1 MRSRAVVVGASL
13 AGLRAA
19 EALRQRGY
27 DGSLTLVGSEAH
39 RPYDRPPLSKQVLTG
54 RVGPE
59 DTALRADDALD
70 VEWRLSTSASGVD
83 LDRRRVHLAGAD
95 DLAFDH
101 LVIATGAHPKMLP
114 GLAPLAGV
122 HTLRTLDDAVAL
134 RDELAGAP
142 SVVVIGAGFIGL
154 EVAASCRQRGLDA
167 TVLEALPLPLE
178 RAIGARMG
186 VVVAE
191 LHRAHGV
198 DVRLGTPVDGLV
210 GSDRVEGV
218 RLVDGTV
225 VAAEVV
231 VVGIGVAPTTG
242 WLEGSGVDLADGVA
256 CDASLRVLAGGRP
269 RPDVVAAGD
278 VARWARPGA
287 EAPVRVEHWTNA
299 AEQGE
304 AAARTLLEG
313 RSAPPF
319 EPVPYFWS
327 DQHGTKIQF
336 VGWTRPGDDVEVVDG
351 SVEEGRF
358 VAAYGRQGRLVA
370 ALGFRRPARIMA
382 LRREIAV
389 GAAFPG
395 AASPGAG

>member
-278 VARWARPGA
+278 VARWAHPGYG
-287 EAPVRVEHWTNA
+287 ESVRIEHWTNA
-299 AEQGE
+299 SEQGDF
-304 AAARTLLEG
+304 AAQALVLG
-313 RSAPPF
+313 DGAPPF
-319 EPVPYFWS
+319 SPTPYFWS
-327 DQHGTKIQF
+327 DQHGVMLQF
-336 VGWTRPGDDVEVVDG
+336 VGRARHDDVVEIIEG
-351 SVEEGRF
+351 SLEDERF
-358 VAAYGRQGRLVA
+358 VAAYGRGGRLVA
-370 ALGFRRPARIMA
+370 ALGMRRPARVMA
-382 LRREIAV
+382 MRQMITE
-389 GAAFPG
+389 GEAFPV
-395 AASPGAG
+395 SI